1 MLLSRIGGVA
11 VTDWVCPAWISEID
25 PGYSG
30 SERIASQ
37 RYSVGGMILHGS
49 FELDR
54 KQLMIKRCGRRERGY
69 LQNMWIATLYRR
81 SAGIQESR

>member
-11 VTDWVCPAWISEID
+11 LTDWVYPAWISEID

-37 RYSVGGMILHGS
+37 RYSVGGVTLHGS
-49 FELDR
+49 FEMDR
-54 KQLMIKRCGRRERGY
+54 EQ
-69 LQNMWIATLYRR
+69 
-81 SAGIQESR
+81 